1 MQKMK
6 VLIAE
11 DDIISCRALA
21 KNIQEWGYD
30 VVVTKNGK
38 EAWNI
43 LNKENQLPKSAHE
56 KFVRMAVIDW
66 EMPKMDGVELCQII
80 RNTSLPKRNNYIYII
95 LLTGRD
101 KQEDIIRGLSAGAD
115 DYMTKPFDFLELK
128 VRLKNGERIIQFE
141 DAQVKLASTDSLTSL
156 WNRNKILE
164 FLSEEIERGQRK
176 GIPVGVIWADID
188 HFKEVN
194 DTYSHVVGDKVLSEV
209 SSRLKKS
216 MRNYDKIG
224 RYGGDEFLAVFP
236 NCRQDHIRYIA
247 ERLRQVICE
256 EDIKTDAGPLAI
268 TISVGGISSEHTKS
282 ISTKE
287 IIEASDQALLTAKK
301 QGRNR
306 VVIADLD

>member
-1 MQKMK
+1 MK

-11 DDIISCRALA
+11 DDVISCRALA
-21 KNIQEWGYD
+21 KNVQEWGYD

-38 EAWNI
+38 EAWNV

-66 EMPKMDGVELCQII
+66 EMPKMDGVELCQKI
-80 RNTSLPKRNNYIYII
+80 RNNSMTKRKNYIYIV

-141 DAQVKLASTDSLTSL
+141 DTQLKLASTDSLTTL
-156 WNRNKILE
+156 WNRSKILE
-164 FLSEEIERGQRK
+164 FLSEELERGQRK
-176 GIPVGVIWADID
+176 GIPIGVIWADID
-188 HFKEVN
+188 NFKEVN
-194 DTYSHVVGDKVLSEV
+194 DTYSHVVGDRVLSEV

-236 NCRQDHIRYIA
+236 NCRKDHIRHIA
-247 ERLRQVICE
+247 ERLRQVIGE
-256 EDIKTDAGPLAI
+256 KEIITEAGALAI
-268 TISVGGISSEHTKS
+268 TISVGAISSE
-282 ISTKE
+282 STKAVSTEE
-287 IIEASDQALLTAKK
+287 IIEASDKALLTAKK

-306 VVIADLD
+306 VVIANLEDQK